1 MNIVTGQKQFNDLK
15 YVENLSK
22 SFDEKE
28 TIAFHSRTN
37 WYQMAR
43 KEQLDPNGDWSI
55 WLVLAGR
62 GWGKTRTGAESII
75 TYAIKNPNTICG
87 VIAPTSGD
95 LRRVCFEGPS
105 GLLKN
110 LPREC
115 YLDSESKSYNRSAM
129 EIKLWNGSVI
139 QGYAAI
145 EPDRLRGPQFHRIW
159 ADELAAWRYPEAYDQ
174 MMFGLRLGT
183 NPKLVITTTPRPSKL
198 IKDLVKR
205 NGDDVVLIKGSTFDN
220 AENLAESSLK
230 LLKEKYENTSLGRQ
244 ELYAEIIEE
253 VEGALWTMHLIDR
266 SRKEKKDIPDFKRV
280 VIAIDP
286 AVTSKQTSDETGIIV
301 VGKGQDNRYY
311 VLEDSSG
318 RFSAD
323 AWARKAVDLFY
334 EYSADRIVAETNN
347 GGDLVE
353 RLIRSVDNQVPY
365 KAVHATRGKI
375 VRAEPISALY
385 EQNKVHHIGSFPVLE
400 DQMISYTG
408 SFQTSP
414 DRLDALVWGLSE
426 LSKSSGNVNW
436 RVS

>member
-1 MNIVTGQKQFNDLK
+1 MNIVSGQKQFNDLK

>member
-1 MNIVTGQKQFNDLK
+1 
-15 YVENLSK
+15 
-22 SFDEKE
+22 
-28 TIAFHSRTN
+28 
-37 WYQMAR
+37 
-43 KEQLDPNGDWSI
+43 
-55 WLVLAGR
+55 
-62 GWGKTRTGAESII
+62 
-75 TYAIKNPNTICG
+75 
-87 VIAPTSGD
+87 
-95 LRRVCFEGPS
+95 
-105 GLLKN
+105 
-110 LPREC
+110 
-115 YLDSESKSYNRSAM
+115 
-129 EIKLWNGSVI
+129 
-139 QGYAAI
+139 
-145 EPDRLRGPQFHRIW
+145 
-159 ADELAAWRYPEAYDQ
+159 

-266 SRKEKKDIPDFKRV
+266 SRKEKKDIPDFSRV

-426 LSKSSGNVNW
+426 LSKSSGKPNW
-436 RVS
+436 RIS

>member
-1 MNIVTGQKQFNDLK
+1 MNIVSGQKQFNDLK

-266 SRKEKKDIPDFKRV
+266 ARKEKKDIPDFSRV

-426 LSKSSGNVNW
+426 LSKSSGNPNW
-436 RVS
+436 RIS

>member
-1 MNIVTGQKQFNDLK
+1 MNIVSGQKQFNDLK

-115 YLDSESKSYNRSAM
+115 YLDSESKSFNRSAM
-129 EIKLWNGSVI
+129 EIKLWNCSVI

-205 NGDDVVLIKGSTFDN
+205 NGDDVLLIKGSTFDN

-266 SRKEKKDIPDFKRV
+266 SRKEKKDIPDFSRV

-426 LSKSSGNVNW
+426 LSKSSGKPNW
-436 RVS
+436 RIS